1 MSIKHAEAENVQS
14 FYFRMVGL
22 ISGLTPQG
30 GCRIVFRNTE
40 RKSESH
46 FICVPAGNALMGDD
60 ANKDRFSRRGFLGVS
75 SLALAAAGTLSANVA
90 GQDQNQDQKVYPTK
104 TDKSASAPGPGNYPL
119 DNQNPDSFLPPP
131 TDAGGVQTFKYPFG
145 ISHKR
150 MQEGGWS
157 REVTVRELPVSKSM
171 AGVDMRLTAGGVRE
185 LHWHTAAEWAFML
198 YGNARI
204 TGLDADGKSF
214 VGDVTEGDL
223 WYFPTGIPH
232 SIQGLNPD
240 GAEFLL
246 VFDDGNFSE
255 YETVLLTDWMA
266 HTPHDVL
273 SKNFGV
279 SEQAMRKMPRR
290 EKFIFQAALPGPL
303 ADDQAAA
310 AGSLGASPL
319 DFAFRANLQAVTKRT
334 KGGEVRI
341 IDSSKFKI
349 STTIAAAIVTVHPGG
364 IRELHWHPNADEWQ
378 YYISG
383 NGRMTV
389 FATGGRARTMDF
401 QAGDVGYVLKT
412 LPHYVQNTGDTDL
425 RFLEMFKSSAY
436 QDLALSEWLTHT
448 PPELVLAHLG
458 IDKSTLDAMP
468 KDEVVVMPK

>member
-1 MSIKHAEAENVQS
+1 MSEDAKKE
-14 FYFRMVGL
+14 MV
-22 ISGLTPQG
+22 
-30 GCRIVFRNTE
+30 
-40 RKSESH
+40 
-46 FICVPAGNALMGDD
+46 
-60 ANKDRFSRRGFLGVS
+60 SRRGFLGKGSV
-75 SLALAAAGTLSANVA
+75 ALAAAGMLSAA
-90 GQDQNQDQKVYPTK
+90 DALAQDQKPYPTRN
-104 TDKSASAPGPGNYPL
+104 DRSASAPGPGNPPL
-119 DNQNPDSFLPPP
+119 DAQNPDSFLPPP
-131 TDAGGVQTFKYPFG
+131 SDAGGVQTFKYPFAL
-145 ISHKR
+145 SHKR

-157 REVTVRELPVSKSM
+157 REVTVRELAVSKSI
-171 AGVDMRLTAGGVRE
+171 AGVDMRLTAGGIRE
-185 LHWHTAAEWAFML
+185 LHWHTAAEWSIML

-214 VGDVTEGDL
+214 VTDVTEGDL

-240 GAEFLL
+240 GCEFLL

-279 SEQAMRKMPRR
+279 SEQALEKMPRR
-290 EKFIFQAALPGPL
+290 EKFIFQAEVPGPL
-303 ADDQAAA
+303 PADLKAT
-310 AGSLGASPL
+310 AGSLGLSPI
-319 DFAFRANLQAVTKRT
+319 DFSFRTSQQPVTKRT

-383 NGRMTV
+383 AGRMTV

-401 QAGDVGYVLKT
+401 QAGDVGYVQKT

-425 RFLEMFKSSAY
+425 KFLEMFKSSLY

-448 PPELVLAHLG
+448 PPELVMAHLG
-458 IDKSTLDAMP
+458 LDKATLDAMP